1 MYSLV
6 TLTELESP
14 DLIFLAEPQ
23 IFSSDLH
30 DCMAPL
36 RGDYSWEL
44 NSEDKYAEDLPMRKS
59 KAKGGTLVLWKKKLD
74 KYITVHPVN
83 SPSFLPI
90 IYSPPCYPVSA
101 HIGLYLP
108 TSGKESEF
116 FDSLA
121 ELSNTIDDITEKYEG
136 CLLFLRGDGNVN
148 SNNLERDKT
157 FSSFISK
164 YSLDQVPI
172 IHKTYHHFL
181 GGGAF
186 DSSIDVILHSK
197 CDELKES
204 VTYIY
209 CKQEHSEIDS
219 HHDAIVSS
227 VTLPVSPQ
235 SQPPTDLLT
244 APKLELMRSKILW
257 SDAGIDN
264 YQKMVSE
271 ELSDLR
277 RRWLDPL
284 SKSSLS
290 VLLASTNSLL
300 SRCAMATNQHV
311 DLTAKVSARSEKK
324 PIKIRK
330 SENILRR
337 LYKSHCSPQLIS
349 SARTYHRSLVR
360 SFRNRRNS
368 KQDQKLFSI
377 LSSTP
382 APAFKTIK
390 TAKSSTPQQ
399 VPFIQVGKKKY
410 IGRKVIDGLYES
422 VSALKSQDTDLF
434 SSSQHHYSLMQDYEN
449 IKLLCAAKFSLPPIS
464 LAKSSSILRRIKPS
478 VNDIYS
484 ITANHLIHAGSAGL
498 VHFNLLLNAFLM
510 NVNNCTVEELNTVY
524 ALLLYKGHKK
534 DRTLDSS
541 YRTISTCPLIAKGLD
556 IYIRDLSISHWNSQ
570 QASTQYQGEGSSH
583 ELASLLVTTAIQH
596 SKYISNKPI
605 YLLFLDAKS
614 AFDGV
619 NIPYLIRNLYL
630 SGMENQGVL
639 FMNHRLTNRR
649 TVLEFDKI
657 MAGPIIDEQGLE
669 QGGVSSS
676 DCYKLYSN
684 ELFENVQESKL
695 GVDMGGAVVSC
706 VGQADDAVLLSNDIH
721 KLYHISH
728 PQYLPI
734 LLLQVPSTAKQLQD
748 QTVKNTTK
756 QLYRICTPEVW

>member
-1 MYSLV
+1 
-6 TLTELESP
+6 
-14 DLIFLAEPQ
+14 
-23 IFSSDLH
+23 
-30 DCMAPL
+30 MAPL

-209 CKQEHSEIDS
+209 CKQKHSEIDS

-235 SQPPTDLLT
+235 SQPPTDLVT

-290 VLLASTNSLL
+290 VLLASTNTLL

-337 LYKSHCSPQLIS
+337 LYKSQCSPQLIS

-484 ITANHLIHAGSAGL
+484 ITANHLIHAGSA
-498 VHFNLLLNAFLM
+498 FQ
-510 NVNNCTVEELNTVY
+510 
-524 ALLLYKGHKK
+524 
-534 DRTLDSS
+534 S
-541 YRTISTCPLIAKGLD
+541 
-556 IYIRDLSISHWNSQ
+556 
-570 QASTQYQGEGSSH
+570 
-583 ELASLLVTTAIQH
+583 
-596 SKYISNKPI
+596 
-605 YLLFLDAKS
+605 
-614 AFDGV
+614 
-619 NIPYLIRNLYL
+619 
-630 SGMENQGVL
+630 
-639 FMNHRLTNRR
+639 
-649 TVLEFDKI
+649 
-657 MAGPIIDEQGLE
+657 
-669 QGGVSSS
+669 
-676 DCYKLYSN
+676 
-684 ELFENVQESKL
+684 
-695 GVDMGGAVVSC
+695 
-706 VGQADDAVLLSNDIH
+706 
-721 KLYHISH
+721 
-728 PQYLPI
+728 
-734 LLLQVPSTAKQLQD
+734 PS
-748 QTVKNTTK
+748 
-756 QLYRICTPEVW
+756 